1 MGTHLSTPSR
11 IKQRASFGLA
21 KWIQRFFVL
30 LLIAGSILIG
40 LLQIKAPTPLDSSA
54 PPDVFSSARA
64 MDKLRVIASTPHA
77 IATSAHDEVRDYL
90 LSELKVFGLNPE
102 IQKTYVKSDLYNTS
116 GIIENII
123 TRIPGTD
130 NSKAVMIAAHYD
142 SVPTSPGAA
151 DDGAAIAAMLETVR
165 AIQVSGPLKN
175 DLILLMTD
183 GEEMGLLGAKAFT
196 EEHSWVKDVGIV
208 LNFEARGNKGP
219 SFMFETSDQNGW
231 MVKEFMKAAPHPI
244 AYSLIYNVYKLMP
257 NDTDL
262 TVFRQG
268 DLDGLNFAF
277 GMGVDAY
284 HDSSDTPDNLDPA
297 SLQHHG
303 EYMLSLTKHFGNLN
317 LHEVKQE
324 DRVYFNIWGWNMISY
339 PQSWAIGFMIFGA
352 LIFVIT
358 IGYGIRRRL
367 MSLLGMLGGFL
378 LTLLSLGVVY
388 GVTKGLWSILRAQ
401 VSNEQYNT
409 IILDPRISTYYLV
422 GLLVITIIITFMLI
436 RWISRYIRSEHIW
449 SGGLLLWLL
458 LCVGT
463 TFYLPGGSYLFTWPF
478 IVSTIGLY
486 VFFLKGEGVSKWAS
500 AVFAMPG
507 FVLFA
512 PICYLV
518 YILMT
523 LHMSEV
529 LLTVAALAFTLI
541 YPIYSRET
549 RHRHK
554 RSSREFILDK

>member
-11 IKQRASFGLA
+11 VKQRASFGLA

-90 LSELKVFGLNPE
+90 LAELKAFGLNPE
-102 IQKTYVKSDLYNTS
+102 IQKTYVQSDLYNTS

-130 NSKAVMIAAHYD
+130 NSKAVMITAHYD

-262 TVFRQG
+262 TMFRQG
-268 DLDGLNFAF
+268 GLDGLNFAF

-324 DRVYFNIWGWNMISY
+324 DRVYFNIWSWNMISY

-352 LIFVIT
+352 LLFVIT

-367 MSLLGMLGGFL
+367 MSLIGMLGGFL

-449 SGGLLLWLL
+449 SGALLLWLL

-478 IVSTIGLY
+478 IASTIGLY

-518 YILMT
+518 FILMT

>member
-11 IKQRASFGLA
+11 VKQQARFGLA
-21 KWIQRFFVL
+21 KWAQRLLAL

-64 MDKLRVIASTPHA
+64 MDKLRVIASTPHS

-90 LSELKVFGLNPE
+90 LAELKVFGLNPE
-102 IQKTYVKSDLYNTS
+102 IQKTYVQSDLYNTS

-123 TRIPGTD
+123 MRIPGTD

-262 TVFRQG
+262 TMFRQG
-268 DLDGLNFAF
+268 GLDGLNFAF

-409 IILDPRISTYYLV
+409 IILDPLISTYYLV

>member
-11 IKQRASFGLA
+11 VKQRASFGLA

-90 LSELKVFGLNPE
+90 LAELKAFGLNPE
-102 IQKTYVKSDLYNTS
+102 IQKTYVQSDLYNTS

-123 TRIPGTD
+123 TRIPGMD

-262 TVFRQG
+262 TMFRQG
-268 DLDGLNFAF
+268 GLDGLNFAF

-352 LIFVIT
+352 LLFVIT

-367 MSLLGMLGGFL
+367 MSLIGMLGGFL

-449 SGGLLLWLL
+449 SGALLLWLL

-478 IVSTIGLY
+478 IASTIGLY

>member
-11 IKQRASFGLA
+11 VKQRASFGLA

-40 LLQIKAPTPLDSSA
+40 LLQIKAPTPLDSSG

-90 LSELKVFGLNPE
+90 LAELKAFGLNPE
-102 IQKTYVKSDLYNTS
+102 IQKTYVQSDLYKTS

-142 SVPTSPGAA
+142 SVPSSPGAA

-262 TVFRQG
+262 TMFRQG
-268 DLDGLNFAF
+268 GLDGLNFAF

-324 DRVYFNIWGWNMISY
+324 DRVYFNIWSWNMISY

-352 LIFVIT
+352 LLFVIT

-401 VSNEQYNT
+401 VSYEQYNT

-449 SGGLLLWLL
+449 SGALLLWLL

-478 IVSTIGLY
+478 IASTIGLY